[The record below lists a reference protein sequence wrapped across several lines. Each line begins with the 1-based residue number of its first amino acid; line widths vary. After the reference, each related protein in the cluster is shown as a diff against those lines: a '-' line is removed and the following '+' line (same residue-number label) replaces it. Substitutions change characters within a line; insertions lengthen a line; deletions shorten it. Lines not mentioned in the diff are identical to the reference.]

1 MRRLLAC
8 PLACLFACTVAWT
21 VQAARPVAP
30 PGTKPGAKPA
40 DAATAQREIEGLIA
54 ALGRSG
60 CSFERNGEWY
70 DGARARTHLGRKY
83 DYLRRR
89 DPAGS
94 AESFI
99 ERAASRSSG
108 RADHVRCPGKSMESA
123 SAWFHRQ
130 LRDLRAAR

>member
-1 MRRLLAC
+1 MMRHL
-8 PLACLFACTVAWT
+8 LACLFACAVASSA
-21 VQAARPVAP
+21 QAATP
-30 PGTKPGAKPA
+30 PARSATKPA
-40 DAATAQREIEGLIA
+40 DAAVAQREIEGLIA

-60 CSFERNGEWY
+60 CSFERNGDWY

-99 ERAASRSSG
+99 ERAASRSSTSG
-108 RADHVRCPGKSMESA
+108 RAYHVRCPGKPVESA

-130 LRDLRAAR
+130 LRDLRARKN

>member
-1 MRRLLAC
+1 MMRHL
-8 PLACLFACTVAWT
+8 LACLFACAVASSA
-21 VQAARPVAP
+21 QAATPPARPA
-30 PGTKPGAKPA
+30 TKPVGAA
-40 DAATAQREIEGLIA
+40 VAQREIEGLIA

-60 CSFERNGEWY
+60 CSFERNGDWY

-99 ERAASRSSG
+99 ERAASRSSTSG
-108 RADHVRCPGKSMESA
+108 RAYHVRCPGKPVESA

-130 LRDLRAAR
+130 LRDLRARKN

>member
-1 MRRLLAC
+1 MMGRLITGL
-8 PLACLFACTVAWT
+8 LACTVALS
-21 VQAARPVAP
+21 VQAAAPVA
-30 PGTKPGAKPA
+30 KPAAKPA
-40 DAATAQREIEGLIA
+40 DAATAQREIQGLIE

-60 CSFERNGEWY
+60 CAFERNGEWY

-89 DPAGS
+89 DPNGS

-99 ERAASRSSG
+99 ERAASRSSTSG
-108 RADHVRCPGKSMESA
+108 RAYHVRCPGKAVEPA
-123 SAWFHRQ
+123 STWFNRQ

>member
-1 MRRLLAC
+1 MISRLITGLLAC
-8 PLACLFACTVAWT
+8 IVALS
-21 VQAARPVAP
+21 VQAAGPVA
-30 PGTKPGAKPA
+30 KPVAKPA
-40 DAATAQREIEGLIA
+40 DAATAQREIQGLIE

-60 CSFERNGEWY
+60 CAFERNGEWY

-89 DPAGS
+89 DPAGT

-99 ERAASRSSG
+99 ERAASRSSTSG
-108 RADHVRCPGKSMESA
+108 RAYHVRCPGKAVEPA
-123 SAWFHRQ
+123 STWFNRQ

>member
-1 MRRLLAC
+1 MMRRLRACLLAC
-8 PLACLFACTVAWT
+8 AVVSSA
-21 VQAARPVAP
+21 QAATPSVRPP
-30 PGTKPGAKPA
+30 AKPA

-60 CSFERNGEWY
+60 CSFERNGDWY

-99 ERAASRSSG
+99 ERAASRSSTSG
-108 RADHVRCPGKSMESA
+108 RAYHVRCPGKPVESA

>member
-1 MRRLLAC
+1 MMRHL
-8 PLACLFACTVAWT
+8 LACLFACAV
-21 VQAARPVAP
+21 VFQARAAAPPARPA
-30 PGTKPGAKPA
+30 AKPA

-99 ERAASRSSG
+99 ERAASRSSTSG
-108 RADHVRCPGKSMESA
+108 RAYHVRCPGKPVESA
-123 SAWFHRQ
+123 SAWFLRQ
-130 LRDLRAAR
+130 LRDLRARKD

>member
-1 MRRLLAC
+1 MMRRLLAC
-8 PLACLFACTVAWT
+8 LFACAVVLPA
-21 VQAARPVAP
+21 QAATPSARPA
-30 PGTKPGAKPA
+30 ANPA

-60 CSFERNGEWY
+60 CSFERNGDWY

-99 ERAASRSSG
+99 ERAASRSSTSG
-108 RADHVRCPGKSMESA
+108 RAYHVRCPGKPVESA

>member
-1 MRRLLAC
+1 MMRRLLAC
-8 PLACLFACTVAWT
+8 LFACAVVFAA
-21 VQAARPVAP
+21 QAATPPARPA
-30 PGTKPGAKPA
+30 TKPDA
-40 DAATAQREIEGLIA
+40 AATAQREIESLIA

-99 ERAASRSSG
+99 ERAASRSSTSG
-108 RADHVRCPGKSMESA
+108 RAYHVRCPGKPVESA

>member
-1 MRRLLAC
+1 MMRHL
-8 PLACLFACTVAWT
+8 LACLFACAVVFPA
-21 VQAARPVAP
+21 QAAPPPARPA
-30 PGTKPGAKPA
+30 AKPA

-60 CSFERNGEWY
+60 CSFEHNGDWY

-99 ERAASRSSG
+99 ERAASRSSTSG
-108 RADHVRCPGKSMESA
+108 RAYHVRCPGKPVESA
-123 SAWFHRQ
+123 SAWFLRQ
-130 LRDLRAAR
+130 LRDLRARKD

>member
-1 MRRLLAC
+1 MMRRLRACLLAC
-8 PLACLFACTVAWT
+8 AVVSSA
-21 VQAARPVAP
+21 QAATPSARPA
-30 PGTKPGAKPA
+30 AKPA

-60 CSFERNGEWY
+60 CSFERNGDWY

-99 ERAASRSSG
+99 ERAASRSSTSG
-108 RADHVRCPGKSMESA
+108 RAYHVRCPGKPVESA

>member
-1 MRRLLAC
+1 MRRRVLV
-8 PLACLFACTVAWT
+8 CLFACTVALS
-21 VQAARPVAP
+21 VQAAGPVA
-30 PGTKPGAKPA
+30 KPAAGPA
-40 DAATAQREIEGLIA
+40 DAATAQREIEGLIE

-89 DPAGS
+89 DPEGS

-99 ERAASRSSG
+99 ERAASRSSTSG
-108 RADHVRCPGKSMESA
+108 RAYHVRCPGKPVESS

-130 LRDLRAAR
+130 LRDLRATR

>member
-1 MRRLLAC
+1 MRRRFLAG
-8 PLACLFACTVAWT
+8 LFACAVALSA
-21 VQAARPVAP
+21 QAATP
-30 PGTKPGAKPA
+30 PARPA
-40 DAATAQREIEGLIA
+40 DAATSQREIEGLIA

-60 CSFERNGEWY
+60 CAFERNGEWY

-99 ERAASRSSG
+99 ERVASRSSTSG
-108 RADHVRCPGKSMESA
+108 RAYHVRCPGKPVVSA

>member
-1 MRRLLAC
+1 MRRLLVGAC
-8 PLACLFACTVAWT
+8 ACACVLALAA
-21 VQAARPVAP
+21 QAAAP
-30 PGTKPGAKPA
+30 PARPAAKPA
-40 DAATAQREIEGLIA
+40 DADTSQREIEGLIA

-99 ERAASRSSG
+99 ERAASRSSTSG
-108 RADHVRCPGKSMESA
+108 RAYHVRCPGKPVESA

>member
-1 MRRLLAC
+1 MMRGL
-8 PLACLFACTVAWT
+8 LACLFACAVVFP
-21 VQAARPVAP
+21 VQAATP
-30 PGTKPGAKPA
+30 PAKPTGKPAASKPA
-40 DAATAQREIEGLIA
+40 DGATSQREIESLIA

-99 ERAASRSSG
+99 ERAASRSSTSG
-108 RADHVRCPGKSMESA
+108 RAYHVRCPGKPVESA

-130 LRDLRAAR
+130 LRDLRATR